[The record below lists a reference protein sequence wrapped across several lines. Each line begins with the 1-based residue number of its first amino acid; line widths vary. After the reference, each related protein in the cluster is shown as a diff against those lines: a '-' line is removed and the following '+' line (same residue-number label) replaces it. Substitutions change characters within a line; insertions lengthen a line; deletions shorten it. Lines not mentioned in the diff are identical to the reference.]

1 MRLDDRDFKDLDVED
16 LETVKKRVERKK
28 KRKKRKGSGIAPW
41 TIPVIFVL
49 LLLLAI
55 FFVSYGG
62 GAVEALTGFK
72 VNSDL
77 SACFGEIESNE
88 AGIIL
93 NKGYETEIRAFLE
106 DGRIYLPYDY
116 VKTNLN
122 DWFYHDENEGL
133 ILYTTPEGTDRL
145 DIGDDARE
153 IGGGLCLSTDLVMK
167 YTDLEFE
174 DHTGEDV
181 PYIFIRNA
189 WGEYSAATVKKK
201 TAFRS
206 FGDKKSDVM
215 AALEEGE
222 KVRVLD
228 PGTEWSEVQRENGS
242 SGFVASSD
250 LDEYKDESDSAP
262 GNVPDMEFPVTGFNN
277 KISLGWHQVMS
288 TVANDTVYD
297 ILKNDTAVNVLGP
310 TWYSLTDTEGNF
322 KDISSA
328 AYVEAAHEAG
338 KKVWSVVDNFNVEG
352 FVPDAGTHEVLS
364 YTSKRKKL
372 IDALVESVKASGADG
387 INVDFEQLSADSG
400 QHFAQFIKEL
410 SVACHDNS
418 LILSVDNY
426 VPKAY
431 SLHYHRE
438 VQGKVCDFCVIM
450 GYDEYTSGSADA
462 GPVASLDFVEHGID
476 NTLVDVDASR
486 VINGVPFY
494 TRLWET
500 SNGVVKN
507 SQALGMKEAA
517 DTFKTHGVTPS
528 WDDGAGC
535 NYGEYEAD
543 GSLYRMWLEDEESL
557 NAKLSVMK
565 SRDLAGVA
573 FWKLGFE
580 SKEIWDEVEAYL
592 AG

>member
-1 MRLDDRDFKDLDVED
+1 MRLDDRDFDDLEVED
-16 LETVKKRVERKK
+16 LETVRKRVARKKRK
-28 KRKKRKGSGIAPW
+28 KKRKGSGIPPW
-41 TIPVIFVL
+41 TVPVIFVL
-49 LLLLAI
+49 LLLLVV
-55 FFVSYGG
+55 FFLSYGG
-62 GAVEALTGFK
+62 SAVEALTGFK
-72 VNSDL
+72 VDSDL
-77 SACFGEIESNE
+77 SACFGEMEEDE
-88 AGIIL
+88 AGVIL
-93 NKGYETEIRAFLE
+93 NKGYEAEVRAFLTN
-106 DGRIYLPYDY
+106 GRIYLPYDY

-145 DIGDDARE
+145 DIGDDALE
-153 IGGGLCLSTDLVMK
+153 INGVLCLSTDLIRK
-167 YTDLEFE
+167 YTDLEFG
-174 DHTGEDV
+174 DHTGEAV
-181 PYIFIRNA
+181 PYIFIRNT
-189 WGEYSAATVKKK
+189 WGEYSAASVKKR

-206 FGDKKSDVM
+206 LGDKKGDIM
-215 AALEEGE
+215 DALEEGE
-222 KVRVLD
+222 KVRMLT
-228 PGTEWSEVQRENGS
+228 PGTEWSEVQRENGT
-242 SGFVASSD
+242 SGFVSSSD
-250 LDEYKDESDSAP
+250 LGEYTDESDSAP
-262 GNVPDMEFPVTGFNN
+262 GNVHDMEFPLTGYNN

-297 ILKNDTAVNVLGP
+297 ILKNDTAINVLGP
-310 TWYSLTDTEGNF
+310 TWYSLTDTEGSF
-322 KDISSA
+322 KDISSS

-338 KKVWSVVDNFNVEG
+338 KKVWAVIDNFNTEG
-352 FVPDAGTHEVLS
+352 FVSDRDTHEVLS

-387 INVDFEQLSADSG
+387 INVDFERLSADSG

-450 GYDEYTSGSADA
+450 GYDEYTSGSPDA
-462 GPVASLDFVEHGID
+462 GPVASIDFVERGID
-476 NTLVDVDASR
+476 NTLIDVEASR
-486 VINGVPFY
+486 VINGLPLY

-500 SNGVVKN
+500 ANGTVKD
-507 SQALGMKEAA
+507 SQALGMTEAA
-517 DTFKTHGVTPS
+517 ETFRKHGVTPS

-535 NYGEYEAD
+535 NYGEFEAN
-543 GSLYRMWLEDEESL
+543 GSLYRMWLEDEDSL

-565 SRDLAGVA
+565 SKELAGAA
-573 FWKLGFE
+573 FWKLGLE
-580 SKEIWDEVEAYL
+580 SREIWDEVEAYL